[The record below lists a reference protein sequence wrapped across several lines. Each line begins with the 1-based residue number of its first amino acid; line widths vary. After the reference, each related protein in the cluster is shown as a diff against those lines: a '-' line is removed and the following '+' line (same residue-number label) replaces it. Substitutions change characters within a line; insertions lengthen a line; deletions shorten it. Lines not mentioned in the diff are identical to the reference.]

1 MDSKKK
7 KKPPIKKEE
16 VKQEEPTKEVVEV
29 PFVCT
34 CVGQKMRPAGAGFI
48 GVVKSQK
55 YVPSLGMLLVYFD
68 NGYVVNSQIC
78 KIIKE
83 KE

>member
-1 MDSKKK
+1 MASKKK

-16 VKQEEPTKEVVEV
+16 VKQAEPIKEVVEV

-34 CVGQKMRPAGAGFI
+34 CVGQKMAPAGAGFV

-68 NGYVVNSQIC
+68 GGYCCNAHACKVV
-78 KIIKE
+78 KGE
-83 KE
+83 